1 MDRFIHVVDVIPGQS
16 RVVGCGGDPG
26 VSVLV
31 LATVVTGV
39 SAAIGEKAARKC
51 REWFGSK
58 DQITLSRGN
67 DSDG

>member
-1 MDRFIHVVDVIPGQS
+1 MDHFIHVVDVIPGQS
-16 RVVGCGGDPG
+16 RAVGCAGDPG
-26 VSVLV
+26 VLV

-39 SAAIGEKAARKC
+39 IAAIGEKAARKC

-58 DQITLSRGN
+58 DQNALSGGN